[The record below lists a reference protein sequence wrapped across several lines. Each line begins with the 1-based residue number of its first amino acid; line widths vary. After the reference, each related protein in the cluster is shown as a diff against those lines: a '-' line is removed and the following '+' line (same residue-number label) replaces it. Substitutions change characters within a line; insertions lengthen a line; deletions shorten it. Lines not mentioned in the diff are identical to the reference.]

1 MKKDNIYLYIY
12 IYLNHFCTIE
22 TNTKCK
28 STIFQFKKNFFRNQT
43 KKKKK
48 IPQYKNM

>member
-1 MKKDNIYLYIY
+1 MKKDYIY
-12 IYLNHFCTIE
+12 IYISESFGCTIE

-28 STIFQFKKNFFRNQT
+28 STIFQLKKNFFRNQT

-48 IPQYKNM
+48 NTPV